1 MEVATTCGA
10 VVSEEVGEDRGAGR
24 RGTVCGTLGREDAGM
39 VTIASNPNFWEHSCT
54 MQHGSTRCP
63 QPPATHGEHNGQY
76 LYRDRALKDDTRVPV
91 QMEKPRKR
99 TFTM

>member
-24 RGTVCGTLGREDAGM
+24 RETVCGTLGGEDAGT

-54 MQHGSTRCP
+54 MQHGSTSVIGAIGTSSGVCNH
-63 QPPATHGEHNGQY
+63 QPLTASTTDDICIATEH
-76 LYRDRALKDDTRVPV
+76 
-91 QMEKPRKR
+91 
-99 TFTM
+99 